1 MKVIY
6 LFYLKKKK
14 VILLKILGLLRNHFL
29 PSHLGPPTT
38 KGALGG
44 LSGLMPRANPCNH
57 LWPLRVTVEEVK
69 PPKSYFY
76 HSTTRIHT
84 LSMVIK
90 LKGLA
95 TCYIKLSSFN
105 SLLQQQS
112 CIKNKFYLVSLCSF
126 IIIYFLFF
134 LSFFLLLS
142 LFFLWLSLSLSLHSH
157 LS

>member
-1 MKVIY
+1 M
-6 LFYLKKKK
+6 
-14 VILLKILGLLRNHFL
+14 
-29 PSHLGPPTT
+29 
-38 KGALGG
+38 
-44 LSGLMPRANPCNH
+44 
-57 LWPLRVTVEEVK
+57 EEVK

-142 LFFLWLSLSLSLHSH
+142 FFLWLSLSLMACLEVSRMRRVEGRRVVERRVEWNGYPPPCLDVFKISKREG
-157 LS
+157 SN